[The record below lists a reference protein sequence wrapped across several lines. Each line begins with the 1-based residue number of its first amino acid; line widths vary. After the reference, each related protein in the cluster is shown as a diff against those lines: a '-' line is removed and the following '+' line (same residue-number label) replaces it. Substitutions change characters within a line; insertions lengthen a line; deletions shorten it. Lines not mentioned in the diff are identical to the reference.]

1 MAHPSVAQIAHLGHQ
16 GVALF
21 FVFMLSAELPGQFF
35 HLAQHLSGPGP
46 DAIAETFEHLG
57 VLLVYLLALVC
68 ALFLGQ
74 RQLCRTRLLAS
85 YPPREPVPM
94 AMHGLGLASGLLTM
108 VLQR

>member
-1 MAHPSVAQIAHLGHQ
+1 MAHPSAAQIGHLARR

-21 FVFMLSAELPGQFF
+21 FVFMLSAELPGQIL
-35 HLAQHLSGPGP
+35 HLVQHLSGPGP

-57 VLLVYLLALVC
+57 ILLAYLLGLVC

-74 RQLCRTRLLAS
+74 QRLCRTRLLAS

-94 AMHGLGLASGLLTM
+94 AMHGLGLASGLLAL

>member
-1 MAHPSVAQIAHLGHQ
+1 MAHPSAAQIGHLLRR

-21 FVFMLSAELPGQFF
+21 FVFMLSAELPGQLF

-57 VLLVYLLALVC
+57 ILLAYLLGLVC

-74 RQLCRTRLLAS
+74 QRLCRTRLLES
-85 YPPREPVPM
+85 YPPREPISV
-94 AMHGLGLASGLLTM
+94 AMHGLGLASGLLAL